1 MAMEPLPL
9 GFGDFSITM
18 DASLA
23 SLWPL
28 TEDDAPHCYQHME
41 VSFSCRRLICIAMH
55 MLLLQLSPLA
65 NTFSLYH
72 ELQSVEEMQQKL
84 AAATAELQVA
94 TEGVRLKDQNIAA
107 LMELISRTAQER
119 DLLQEQHL
127 LLLADELAAATCSS
141 SHSDPAGDDPST
153 LFKLPSSAEATTVVD
168 RSRPSALFEPS
179 SVENTSAAAAAAAA
193 GQLEQLAAQRPLP
206 HKGRL
211 LQAVMEAGP
220 MLQNLLVAGPLPRW
234 RNPPPAQVSLTN
246 AMISAPSGS
255 GVELLTAPTGS

>member
-9 GFGDFSITM
+9 GFADFSITM

-28 TEDDAPHCYQHME
+28 AQDDAPHCYQHME
-41 VSFSCRRLICIAMH
+41 
-55 MLLLQLSPLA
+55 
-65 NTFSLYH
+65 
-72 ELQSVEEMQQKL
+72 QSVEEMQQKL
-84 AAATAELQVA
+84 AAATAELQLA

-107 LMELISRTAQER
+107 LMELIRRTAQER

-127 LLLADELAAATCSS
+127 LLLADELAAATSS
-141 SHSDPAGDDPST
+141 SSDSDPAPGDDRSP
-153 LFKLPSSAEATTVVD
+153 LFKLPSTPEATALVD
-168 RSRPSALFEPS
+168 RPSALFEPS
-179 SVENTSAAAAAAAA
+179 YVDITTAAAAAA
-193 GQLEQLAAQRPLP
+193 GRLELLAAKRPLP

-220 MLQNLLVAGPLPRW
+220 LLQSLLVAGPLPRW
-234 RNPPPAQVSLTN
+234 RNPPPVQVSLTN

-255 GVELLTAPTGS
+255 GWSFSQRRREAS

>member
-9 GFGDFSITM
+9 GFADFSITM

-28 TEDDAPHCYQHME
+28 AQDDAPHCYQHME
-41 VSFSCRRLICIAMH
+41 
-55 MLLLQLSPLA
+55 
-65 NTFSLYH
+65 
-72 ELQSVEEMQQKL
+72 SVEEMKQK
-84 AAATAELQVA
+84 A

-107 LMELISRTAQER
+107 LMELIRRTAQER

-127 LLLADELAAATCSS
+127 LLLADELAAATSS
-141 SHSDPAGDDPST
+141 SSDSDPAPGDDRSP
-153 LFKLPSSAEATTVVD
+153 LFKLPSTPEATALVD
-168 RSRPSALFEPS
+168 RPSALFEPS
-179 SVENTSAAAAAAAA
+179 YVDITTAAAAAA
-193 GQLEQLAAQRPLP
+193 GRLELLAAKRPLP

-220 MLQNLLVAGPLPRW
+220 LLQSLLVAGPLPRW
-234 RNPPPAQVSLTN
+234 RNPPPVQVSLTN

-255 GVELLTAPTGS
+255 GWSFSQRRREAS

>member
-28 TEDDAPHCYQHME
+28 AQDDAPHCYRHME
-41 VSFSCRRLICIAMH
+41 R
-55 MLLLQLSPLA
+55 
-65 NTFSLYH
+65 
-72 ELQSVEEMQQKL
+72 SVEELQQKL
-84 AAATAELQVA
+84 AAATAELQVV

-107 LMELISRTAQER
+107 LMELIRRTAQER
-119 DLLQEQHL
+119 DLLQEQHQ
-127 LLLADELAAATCSS
+127 LLLAHELAGAATSS
-141 SHSDPAGDDPST
+141 SSESDPAPGDDPST
-153 LFKLPSSAEATTVVD
+153 LLFKLPSPPEATAVID
-168 RSRPSALFEPS
+168 RPSAFLEPS
-179 SVENTSAAAAAAAA
+179 SVEITSAAAAAAA
-193 GQLEQLAAQRPLP
+193 QLELLSAQRPLP

-220 MLQNLLVAGPLPRW
+220 LLHNLLVAGPLLRW
-234 RNPPPAQVSLTN
+234 RNPPPVLVSLTN

>member
-28 TEDDAPHCYQHME
+28 AQDDAPHCYQRHME
-41 VSFSCRRLICIAMH
+41 SA
-55 MLLLQLSPLA
+55 
-65 NTFSLYH
+65 
-72 ELQSVEEMQQKL
+72 EEMKQKL
-84 AAATAELQVA
+84 AAATAELQLA

-107 LMELISRTAQER
+107 LMELIRRTAQER
-119 DLLQEQHL
+119 DPLQEQHH
-127 LLLADELAAATCSS
+127 LLLADELAAATSS
-141 SHSDPAGDDPST
+141 SSDSDPAPGDVPST
-153 LFKLPSSAEATTVVD
+153 LFKLPSSAEATAVVD
-168 RSRPSALFEPS
+168 RPSALFEPS
-179 SVENTSAAAAAAAA
+179 TVENTSAAAAA
-193 GQLEQLAAQRPLP
+193 GQLELLAARRPLP

-220 MLQNLLVAGPLPRW
+220 LLQNLLVAGPLPRW

-246 AMISAPSGS
+246 AIISAPSGS